1 MCDDFCYRISIIFL
15 KKVDEVLNQLN
26 VFLTRYMPILTPLS
40 LVVGVLLES
49 VGQHLLFLVAWLFAL
64 MTFISSLGMKF
75 TDVKVFARYPK
86 TILSVIAFLHIL
98 MPLWAFTLS
107 EFIFDDHLLT
117 LGFVLAV
124 AVPTGVTSIIW
135 VTVSK
140 GNVPLCL
147 AIVLIDTLLAP
158 IVMPI
163 LIYFVAG
170 KSIQIDS
177 MSLIVD
183 LIWMIVI
190 PSILG
195 VLVNERT
202 KGHFNQ
208 KYGQILAPISKL
220 CLFMVVMINSSA
232 IAPYL
237 KNMNVELFLVILV
250 VGLLTISG
258 YFFAMVI
265 GKFVLRDEGVGAT
278 ILFTGGM
285 RNIALGVVIATTY
298 FPATV
303 AMPVVFGMLFQQI
316 MASLFLRWN
325 VRWNVSNE

>member
-1 MCDDFCYRISIIFL
+1 M
-15 KKVDEVLNQLN
+15 LNQVN
-26 VFLTRYMPILTPLS
+26 IFLTRFMPILTPLS
-40 LVVGVLLES
+40 LVVGVLLEN
-49 VGQHLLFLVAWLFAL
+49 VGHHLLFLVAWLFAF

-75 TDVKVFARYPK
+75 SDVKVFVRYPK

-98 MPLWAFTLS
+98 MPLWAFALS
-107 EFIFDDHLLT
+107 EIIFDDHLLT
-117 LGFVLAV
+117 LGFVVAV

-158 IVMPI
+158 IVMPS
-163 LIYFVAG
+163 LIHLVAG
-170 KSIQIDS
+170 EAIHIDS
-177 MSLIVD
+177 LSLILD

-190 PSILG
+190 PSIAG

-202 KGHFNQ
+202 KGQFNQ
-208 KYGQILAPISKL
+208 KYGQMLAPISKL
-220 CLFMVVMINSSA
+220 CLFAVVMINSSA

-237 KNMNVELFLVILV
+237 KNISGELFIVILV
-250 VGLLTISG
+250 VGILTISG
-258 YFFAMVI
+258 YFFAMSI
-265 GKFVLRDEGVGAT
+265 GKFVIRDDSIGAT

-298 FPATV
+298 FPAKV

-316 MASLFLRWN
+316 MASLFMRWN
-325 VRWNVSNE
+325 STWCIRRNKLNQ